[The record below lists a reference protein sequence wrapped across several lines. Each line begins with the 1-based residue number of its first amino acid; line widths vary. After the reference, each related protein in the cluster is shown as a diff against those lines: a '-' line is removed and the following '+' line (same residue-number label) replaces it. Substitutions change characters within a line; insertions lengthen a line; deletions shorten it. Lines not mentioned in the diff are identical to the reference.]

1 MEKKQ
6 NNEQMIQLTLVAI
19 QDIFVALSGTR
30 MRFEIKKKAKGK
42 KQHQTLVLLLQI
54 QTLFVVKSEQMHS
67 FLPTCSAPLRAQL
80 LN

>member
-1 MEKKQ
+1 
-6 NNEQMIQLTLVAI
+6 MIQLALEAI
-19 QDIFVALSGTR
+19 QDIFVALSGAR
-30 MRFEIKKKAKGK
+30 MRFEINKKKSKGK
-42 KQHQTLVLLLQI
+42 KQQHQTLVLLLQI

>member
-1 MEKKQ
+1 
-6 NNEQMIQLTLVAI
+6 MIQLALVAI
-19 QDIFVALSGTR
+19 QDIFVALSGAR
-30 MRFEIKKKAKGK
+30 MRFEIKKKSKGK
-42 KQHQTLVLLLQI
+42 KQQTLVLLLQI